1 MQTESAVTGCFVLVQ
16 RQNMNHKNQFGEN
29 LLADDLTWR
38 EYDVLILLADRLTN
52 KEIASK
58 LHLAES
64 TVKDYVG
71 RILDKLYV
79 KNRRQ
84 AVERARELGL
94 LDAAKKSTDRKRYRL
109 PSPPTPFV
117 GRREELVQI
126 RQDLSSTN
134 LLTLSGPG
142 GIGKT
147 RLALEA
153 ASELADDFEDGCC
166 FVALAPIRSSDQIVQ
181 RIAEALN
188 LPLATHQDPLRQ
200 LLRFLKDKKILIVM
214 DNFEHVLAG
223 VNIVNEILTAS
234 PGVKILAT
242 SREKLNLT
250 RETNF
255 SIGGMKHTVQ
265 LGFKDVSQ
273 NDAASLFIQR
283 AKKVSP
289 EFDPSPEELSQIE
302 YICQVVQGM
311 PLAIELAA
319 AWLHV
324 LQVEEIA
331 EELTRG
337 LDILFAETRDIPE
350 RHRSIRSVFD
360 HSWSLL
366 DTSEQEIVKR
376 LSVFRGGF
384 TRSAAQKVSGATLNQ
399 LASLVN
405 KSFLSHD
412 PDSGRMG
419 IHEMLRQCAQEL
431 LEENPED
438 YLLAQQLHAEFFAAF
453 MQERWGGLRSKHQN
467 KMLTEVEEDIENVRI
482 GWQFAVEQKIPDQI
496 WQFIYSLW
504 FFHFVRWWNQQGM
517 NLFGD
522 AVDNLAG
529 DHREEITAARALS
542 MAFQSFFMGWVG
554 LPDRAYQLA
563 DQSVN
568 ILEKLPYPDALA
580 LAYRSLD
587 LSLYFLNRYS
597 EFSDSVNREME
608 VASSVPD
615 RWFLNYSLFAV
626 GMGAL
631 ILGNYDEAKRVAQAN
646 LQAFEEIGDLAGSTM
661 PLIVLGHAALVHEDY
676 SEAEMHYLKC
686 WNRSQEVG
694 FPYSMQTSSKYL
706 GKVYLALG
714 EPSNAYFYLRE
725 SLKITNDI
733 GFVRDIVN
741 LFYEFARLRAV
752 EKNFEGAVELLGL
765 VIQHP
770 ASQEARWLEGRIRD
784 NAKDLLGEIEAQVA
798 PQCFSAALERGRT
811 LDLDTCIAEFIGRKP

>member
-1 MQTESAVTGCFVLVQ
+1 
-16 RQNMNHKNQFGEN
+16 MNHKNQFGEN

-126 RQDLSSTN
+126 KQDLSSTN

-147 RLALEA
+147 RLALQA
-153 ASELADDFEDGCC
+153 ASELVADFEDGCC
-166 FVALAPIRSSDQIVQ
+166 FVALAPIRSSDQIVP

-200 LLRFLKDKKILIVM
+200 LLRFLKDKKILIVTN
-214 DNFEHVLAG
+214 NFEHVLEG
-223 VNIVNEILTAS
+223 VNIVNEILAAS

-250 RETNF
+250 RETNI
-255 SIGGMKHTVQ
+255 SIGGMKHMVQ
-265 LGFKDVSQ
+265 LGFKDISQ

-289 EFDPSPEELSQIE
+289 EFDPTPEELSQIE
-302 YICQVVQGM
+302 NICWAVQGM

-337 LDILFAETRDIPE
+337 LDILTTETRDIPE

-366 DTSEQEIVKR
+366 GTSEQEIVKR

-384 TRSAAQKVSGATLNQ
+384 TRSAAQKVSSATLNQ
-399 LASLVN
+399 LASLAN

-412 PDSGRMG
+412 PDSGRYG

-431 LEENPED
+431 LEENPEE
-438 YLLAQQLHAEFFAAF
+438 YLLAQQLHAEYFAAF

-467 KMLTEVEEDIENVRI
+467 QLLIEVEEDIENIRI
-482 GWQFAVEQKIPDQI
+482 GWQFAVEQKDPDQI

-504 FFHFVRWWNQQGM
+504 FFHFIRWWNQQGM
-517 NLFGD
+517 NLFGN
-522 AVDNLAG
+522 AVDALAG
-529 DHREEITAARALS
+529 DHREEIAAARALS

-554 LPDRAYQLA
+554 YPDRAYRLA
-563 DQSVN
+563 DQCVN
-568 ILEKLPYPDALA
+568 LLEKLPYPDALA
-580 LAYRSLD
+580 LAYRSLN

-597 EFSDSVNREME
+597 EFSESVKREME
-608 VASSVPD
+608 VASTVPD
-615 RWFLNYSLFAV
+615 QWFLNYSLFAV

-631 ILGNYDEAKRVAQAN
+631 IIGNYEEAKRVAQAN
-646 LQAFEEIGDLAGSTM
+646 LQTYEEIGDLAGSTM
-661 PLIVLGHAALVHEDY
+661 PLIVLGHDALVHEDY
-676 SEAEMHYLKC
+676 SDAEMHYLKC
-686 WNRSQEVG
+686 WNRSREVG

-714 EPSNAYFYLRE
+714 DISNAYFYLRE
-725 SLKITNDI
+725 GLKISNDI

-752 EKNFEGAVELLGL
+752 EKNFEGAIELLGL

-784 NAKDLLGEIEAQVA
+784 NAKDLLGELEGKVS
-798 PQCFSAALERGRT
+798 PQCFSAALERGRS